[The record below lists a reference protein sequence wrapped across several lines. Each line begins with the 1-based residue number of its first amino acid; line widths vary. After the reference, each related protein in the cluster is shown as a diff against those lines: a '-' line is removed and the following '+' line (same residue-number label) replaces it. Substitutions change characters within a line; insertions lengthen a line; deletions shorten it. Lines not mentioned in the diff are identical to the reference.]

1 MMQEIGEEFDPQE
14 PYTRRLSSILD
25 EYPEGSQIL
34 REILQNSDDA
44 KSTEQIFILDHN
56 TYPSNHL
63 IEPILSN
70 YKKFDLKL
78 DRYQGPAL
86 LSKNNSMFDE
96 RDLLSLK
103 KLANSEKRDQFNK
116 IGVMGIG
123 FNSIY
128 HITDSPSFITGDKL
142 VILDPHRWYFN
153 GGFQFNFV
161 QKCLAEKFP
170 DSFAPFRIP
179 PFSITCDEPFKGTLF
194 RYPLRNDTISDISK
208 KTFKPNDILEIFRKF
223 YENESV
229 NCLLFLKYVERI
241 SFYELKEGAAEPE
254 LLYTIHLENA
264 DLIREQR
271 RLLAENIVPMMDL
284 LKSKKLSSNSQL
296 ESSYVAHFCRQ
307 KGNSKEDTVSWL
319 ILNYLNDLQE
329 TEDFFQKNFG
339 KNIRNY
345 KFIPNVGLAIPLND
359 LNVLGRLFCFLPFP
373 IHMPFPVSVHGYF
386 AYKNLVCLIAPT
398 LDYDANNYDFLKIL
412 DQPDI
417 KIVLKQLE
425 ICYNGLAKN
434 QTPDELKIICNA
446 IYEYLNKLFHR
457 RNFRFMIKKELEHK
471 PWIFYGNQFYT
482 IDKIFTRLPN
492 EFKDNGS
499 LIELPLEYSVQFGS
513 MFKAMGLQDEIGV
526 NGLILII
533 NNMNADDAE
542 AKRFSVIIDE
552 RQYYDYNE
560 SLLSEEMNYWQGPAI
575 WIYNDAEFPIKD
587 FRALT
592 NLGVGGK
599 SHDDTKIGRFGTGF
613 NCAYHITDLPSIV
626 SGKYITFLD
635 PNGKFLPEKG
645 YPPKRHRGTRFN
657 FIEKKFKKSFSDQC
671 CPYKA
676 LEGLDFIDHCDFMD
690 TFKGSLFRLP
700 LRTRETVGKSEIS
713 SQLVEI
719 SDILRVLGKIQ
730 GNKEMLFL
738 RNVEICSLHLLREQY
753 QSPQLVWQAQ
763 INASRTCRG
772 MRKSVTNEMQIYQL
786 NIERI
791 NILNKKESEQWIL
804 CTGGHDRVKTKFEK
818 FAREKRLN
826 VT

>member
-533 NNMNADDAE
+533 NNMVKGDGNRILSTKEVQRVIQFLERIITIQRDNRRDGKNPERLDGLLIPSTDNKLVNLYEIQFDDL
-542 AKRFSVIIDE
+542 KDRIDEIEKNE

-645 YPPKRHRGTRFN
+645 YPPKRHR
-657 FIEKKFKKSFSDQC
+657 
-671 CPYKA
+671 
-676 LEGLDFIDHCDFMD
+676 DHCDFMD

-719 SDILRVLGKIQ
+719 SDILRVLENNTNLLNWYGKRKLTRQ
-730 GNKEMLFL
+730 ELV
-738 RNVEICSLHLLREQY
+738 VEC
-753 QSPQLVWQAQ
+753 
-763 INASRTCRG
+763 
-772 MRKSVTNEMQIYQL
+772 
-786 NIERI
+786 
-791 NILNKKESEQWIL
+791 
-804 CTGGHDRVKTKFEK
+804 VK
-818 FAREKRLN
+818 A
-826 VT
+826 